1 MGNFQ
6 TVNGFYLILL
16 DVVLN
21 QRQVVVLLV
30 ILVLLVQLVSLD

>member
-1 MGNFQ
+1 MVFLGNFQ

-21 QRQVVVLLV
+21 QRQVLLFLV
-30 ILVLLVQLVSLD
+30 PLVLLV